1 MSAIFIVLPLAL
13 IFVIVALI
21 VFVRAVRSGQFDDMD
36 TPAVRL
42 LHDDEDRTTG
52 GGESTDRDQ

>member
-13 IFVIVALI
+13 VFVIVALI

-42 LHDDEDRTTG
+42 LHDEEDRAG
-52 GGESTDRDQ
+52 DEERTDRDQ